1 MATATIMATELLE
14 QAQACLD
21 TLDAEGAVALCRRAC
36 ESDPSNVAALNMLGE
51 ASLQAGDPEAAR
63 AALLRSVELA
73 PDGAGCRYMSLG
85 QLADGAEALRY
96 FDRGLARGRVPI
108 PDPTRRAADSPSRS
122 RRRRGCA

>member
-1 MATATIMATELLE
+1 MATELLE

>member
-1 MATATIMATELLE
+1 MADDLLA
-14 QAQACLD
+14 QAQTCLD

-36 ESDPSNVAALNMLGE
+36 ETNPAHVAALDMLGE

-85 QLADGAEALRY
+85 QLAEGAEVMRW
-96 FDRGLARGRVPI
+96 FDRGLVRARPRPPAQHAAAPTHPPTDAAGETARG
-108 PDPTRRAADSPSRS
+108 AE
-122 RRRRGCA
+122 CN